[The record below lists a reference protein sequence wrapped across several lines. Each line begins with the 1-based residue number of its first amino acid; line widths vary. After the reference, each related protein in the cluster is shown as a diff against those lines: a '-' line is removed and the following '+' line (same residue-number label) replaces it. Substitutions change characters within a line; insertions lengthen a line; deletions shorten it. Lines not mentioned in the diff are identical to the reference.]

1 MWLRQVQKIQKLI
14 SVNNQ
19 KQPVGLFPLFKK
31 KDLFTVDENERIVNA
46 IRNAEKRTSGE
57 IRVYIEPKNPL
68 VDPLERAAL
77 IFSKLK
83 MEETDHRNAVL
94 LYIATAHK
102 ELALY
107 GDKGI
112 HEKVGTVYWEK
123 AVQEMLKDFKDESLA
138 HGIVNCI
145 GHIGET
151 LSEKFPYNATED
163 KNELPDEIIF
173 GK

>member
-1 MWLRQVQKIQKLI
+1 MF
-14 SVNNQ
+14 S
-19 KQPVGLFPLFKK
+19 LFKK
-31 KDLFTVDENERIVNA
+31 KDIFTVHENERIVAA

-57 IRVYIEPKNPL
+57 VRIFIEPKNPL

-77 IFSKLK
+77 IFFK
-83 MEETDHRNAVL
+83 MEMDETHHRNAVL
-94 LYIATAHK
+94 LYIATKHK

-112 HEKVGTVYWEK
+112 HEKVGTGYWQNE
-123 AVQEMLKDFKDESLA
+123 VQEMLQNFRNNNLVD
-138 HGIVNCI
+138 GIVNCI
-145 GHIGET
+145 THIGET
-151 LSEKFPYNATED
+151 LSEKFPYIPTED

>member
-1 MWLRQVQKIQKLI
+1 MGIF
-14 SVNNQ
+14 S
-19 KQPVGLFPLFKK
+19 FFKTK
-31 KDLFTVDENERIVNA
+31 NLFTPEENQRIVEA
-46 IRNAEKRTSGE
+46 IRSAEKRTSGE
-57 IRVYIEPKNPL
+57 VRVYIEPKNPL

-83 MEETDHRNAVL
+83 MEATDHRNAVL
-94 LYIATAHK
+94 LYIATSHR

-112 HEKVGTVYWEK
+112 HEKVGTEYWQQE
-123 AVQEMLKDFKDESLA
+123 VQEMLKCFRDNNLVE
-138 HGIVNCI
+138 GIVNCVT
-145 GHIGET
+145 HIGET
-151 LSEKFPYNATED
+151 LHEKFPYIAAED

>member
-1 MWLRQVQKIQKLI
+1 M
-14 SVNNQ
+14 
-19 KQPVGLFPLFKK
+19 FPFFNK
-31 KDLFTVDENERIVNA
+31 KDLFTVAENERIVES

-57 IRVYIEPKNPL
+57 VRVFIEPKNPL
-68 VDPLERAAL
+68 VSPLERAAL
-77 IFSKLK
+77 IFARLK

-94 LYIATAHK
+94 LYIATKHK

-112 HEKVGTVYWEK
+112 HEQVGTVYWEK
-123 AVQEMLKDFKDESLA
+123 EVASMLEHFRNNDLA
-138 HGIVNCI
+138 TGIVNCI
-145 GHIGET
+145 KHIGET
-151 LSEKFPYNATED
+151 LQEKFPYIPTED

>member
-1 MWLRQVQKIQKLI
+1 MLNILLMFSFFRKK
-14 SVNNQ
+14 
-19 KQPVGLFPLFKK
+19 PLF
-31 KDLFTVDENERIVNA
+31 TQEENERIVAA

-57 IRVYIEPKNPL
+57 VRVYIEPKNPL

-94 LYIATAHK
+94 LYIASSHK
-102 ELALY
+102 ELALF

-112 HEKVGTVYWEK
+112 HEKVGIDYWQ
-123 AVQEMLKDFKDESLA
+123 QEVKGMLEHFRNDNLVN
-138 HGIVNCI
+138 GIINCI
-145 GHIGET
+145 THIGET
-151 LSEKFPYNATED
+151 LHEKFPYIATED

>member
-1 MWLRQVQKIQKLI
+1 MF
-14 SVNNQ
+14 S
-19 KQPVGLFPLFKK
+19 LFKK
-31 KDLFTVDENERIVNA
+31 KDLFSVEENERIVAA

-57 IRVYIEPKNPL
+57 VRIYIEPKNPL

-83 MEETDHRNAVL
+83 MEETEHRNAVL
-94 LYIATAHK
+94 LYLATKDK

-112 HEKVGTVYWEK
+112 HEQVGKEYWEK
-123 AVQEMLKDFKDESLA
+123 EVQEMLQNFRNNNLVD
-138 HGIVNCI
+138 GIVNCLS
-145 GHIGET
+145 HIGET
-151 LSEKFPYNATED
+151 LCEKFPYIATED

>member
-1 MWLRQVQKIQKLI
+1 MRGVKY
-14 SVNNQ
+14 SRM
-19 KQPVGLFPLFKK
+19 FSLFKK
-31 KDLFTVDENERIVNA
+31 KDFFTVEENERIVSA
-46 IRNAEKRTSGE
+46 IRQAEKRTSGE
-57 IRVYIEPKNPL
+57 VRIFIETKNPL
-68 VDPLERAAL
+68 VDPLERAAY

-94 LYIATAHK
+94 LYMATKHK

-112 HEKVGTVYWEK
+112 HEKVGTAYWQ
-123 AVQEMLKDFKDESLA
+123 QEVKMMMQHFSENHLVD
-138 HGIVNCI
+138 GIVKCLND
-145 GHIGET
+145 IGET
-151 LSEKFPYNATED
+151 LAEKFPYIPTED

>member
-1 MWLRQVQKIQKLI
+1 M
-14 SVNNQ
+14 
-19 KQPVGLFPLFKK
+19 KQPLVTEGLYFSCMFSFFNKK
-31 KDLFTVDENERIVNA
+31 NFFTREENDRIVSA
-46 IRNAEKRTSGE
+46 IREAEKRTSGE
-57 IRVYIEPKNPL
+57 VRIFIETKNPL

-94 LYIATAHK
+94 LYIATKHR

-112 HEKVGTVYWEK
+112 HEKVGTDYWQNEVK
-123 AVQEMLKDFKDESLA
+123 MMLKHFSENHLVE
-138 HGIVNCI
+138 GIVKCLKDV
-145 GHIGET
+145 GET
-151 LSEKFPYNATED
+151 LAEKFPYIPTED

>member
-1 MWLRQVQKIQKLI
+1 MF
-14 SVNNQ
+14 S
-19 KQPVGLFPLFKK
+19 FFKK
-31 KDLFTVDENERIVNA
+31 KDLFTVNENERIVAA
-46 IRNAEKRTSGE
+46 IRSSEKKTSGE

-77 IFSKLK
+77 IFSKLEMDK
-83 MEETDHRNAVL
+83 TDHRNAVL
-94 LYIATAHK
+94 LYMATTHK

-112 HEKVGTVYWEK
+112 HEKVGEAFWQNE
-123 AVQEMLKDFKDESLA
+123 VQQMLQNFRNDNLVD
-138 HGIVNCI
+138 GIVNCI
-145 GHIGET
+145 THIGET
-151 LSEKFPYNATED
+151 LCEKFPYIATED

>member
-1 MWLRQVQKIQKLI
+1 MF
-14 SVNNQ
+14 S
-19 KQPVGLFPLFKK
+19 FFKK
-31 KDLFTVDENERIVNA
+31 KDLFTAAENERIVAA

-57 IRVYIEPKNPL
+57 VRVYIEPKNPL

-77 IFSKLK
+77 IFSKLE
-83 MEETDHRNAVL
+83 MDETDHRNAVL
-94 LYIATAHK
+94 LYIATKDK

-112 HEKVGTVYWEK
+112 HEQVGTAYWQNEVK
-123 AVQEMLKDFKDESLA
+123 EMLQNFKENHLVD
-138 HGIVNCI
+138 GIVNCI
-145 GHIGET
+145 THVGET
-151 LSEKFPYNATED
+151 LHEKFPYISTED

>member
-1 MWLRQVQKIQKLI
+1 MF
-14 SVNNQ
+14 S
-19 KQPVGLFPLFKK
+19 LFKK
-31 KDLFTVDENERIVNA
+31 KDLFTVHENERIVAA

-57 IRVYIEPKNPL
+57 VRVFIEPKNPL

-77 IFSKLK
+77 IFAKLE
-83 MEETDHRNAVL
+83 MDETDHRNAVL
-94 LYIATAHK
+94 LYIATKHK

-112 HEKVGTVYWEK
+112 HGKVGTAYWEK
-123 AVQEMLKDFKDESLA
+123 EVQEILQNFRNNSLVD
-138 HGIVNCI
+138 GVVNCI
-145 GHIGET
+145 THIGET
-151 LSEKFPYNATED
+151 LSEKFPYVPTED